1 MNTAL
6 ARLDDGTIELTMT
19 VPWGD
24 IEKTYQLVVEDM
36 VKDAEIAGFRKG
48 KAPRKMVED
57 GLDKTKVY
65 EEAIRRIVP
74 QVYSDAI
81 TEQKLTP
88 ILMPQIELKEAQE
101 GKDWVVSART
111 CEAPKVTIG
120 DYKKAILDA
129 KANKTKKI
137 FVPGKEQDDEKD
149 SKSNLDDV
157 LGALLSVTQVKLP
170 VILVE
175 HETNHQLSQ
184 LIDQTK
190 KLGLTVEQYLASTG
204 KTSES
209 IRADYAQQTQR
220 TLTLEFALEAV
231 AAQEGVKVDDADIAK
246 LLATAKSDEERKSLE
261 KEQYYLT
268 TLVKRQKT
276 VDQLMAL

>member
-6 ARLDDGTIELTMT
+6 SLQDDGTVELTIT
-19 VPWGD
+19 IPWTNV
-24 IEKTYQLVVEDM
+24 ENTFQLVVDDM
-36 VKDAEIAGFRKG
+36 AKEAEMPGFRKG
-48 KAPRKMVED
+48 KVPRKMVEENV
-57 GLDKTKVY
+57 DKTKAY
-65 EEAIRRIVP
+65 EEAIKRIVP
-74 QVYSDAI
+74 QAYSDAI
-81 TEQKLTP
+81 TEHKLTP

-101 GKDWVVSART
+101 GKDWIVSART
-111 CEAPKVTIG
+111 CEAPKVTLG
-120 DYKKAILDA
+120 DYKKAIKEVKAA
-129 KANKTKKI
+129 KEKKI
-137 FVPGKEQDDEKD
+137 VVPGKEEDAKD
-149 SKSNLDDV
+149 NKPTLDDV
-157 LGALLSVTQVKLP
+157 LGALLKVTEIKLP

-209 IRADYAQQTQR
+209 IRADFAMQTQKS
-220 TLTLEFALEAV
+220 LTLEFALEAV
-231 AAQEGVKVDDADIAK
+231 AEKEAVKVEDADIAK
-246 LLATAKSDEERKSLE
+246 LLATAKSDDERKSLE

-276 VDQLMAL
+276 VDLLMAL

>member
-1 MNTAL
+1 MNTAIS
-6 ARLDDGTIELTMT
+6 RQDDGTIELTMT
-19 VPWGD
+19 VPWSE
-24 IEKTYQLVVEDM
+24 IEKTYQLVVADM
-36 VKDAEIAGFRKG
+36 VKDAEMPGFRKG
-48 KAPRKMVED
+48 KAPSKLVED
-57 GLDKTKVY
+57 NLDKTKVY

-101 GKDWVVSART
+101 GKDWIVAART
-111 CEAPKVTIG
+111 CEAPKVNVG
-120 DYKKAILDA
+120 DYKKAITEA
-129 KANKTKKI
+129 KANKSKKI
-137 FVPGKEQDDEKD
+137 VVPGKEDANEDTKP
-149 SKSNLDDV
+149 NLDDV
-157 LGALLSVTQVKLP
+157 LGALINVTEIKLP

-231 AAQEGVKVDDADIAK
+231 AVKENVKVEDADIAK

-276 VDQLMAL
+276 VDLLMAL

>member
-1 MNTAL
+1 MTTAVS
-6 ARLDDGTIELTMT
+6 RQDDGTVELTISI
-19 VPWGD
+19 PWVD
-24 IEKTYQLVVEDM
+24 VEKTYQLVVDDM
-36 VKDAEIAGFRKG
+36 AKEAEMPGFRKG
-48 KAPRKMVED
+48 KAPRKLVED
-57 GLDKTKVY
+57 SVDKTKAY

-74 QVYSDAI
+74 QAYSDAI
-81 TEQKLTP
+81 TEHKLTP

-101 GKDWVVSART
+101 GKDWIVSART
-111 CEAPKVTIG
+111 CEAPKVEVG
-120 DYKKAILDA
+120 EYKKVIVEL
-129 KANKTKKI
+129 KERKSKKI
-137 FVPGKEQDDEKD
+137 AVSGKEDDTKD
-149 SKSNLDDV
+149 GKPTIDEV
-157 LGALLSVTQVKLP
+157 LGALLSVTKIKLP
-170 VILVE
+170 AILVE

-190 KLGLTVEQYLASTG
+190 KLGLSVEQYLASTG

-220 TLTLEFALEAV
+220 SLSLEFALEAV
-231 AAQEGVKVDDADIAK
+231 ANKEGVKVADADIAK

-276 VDQLMAL
+276 VDVLMAL

>member
-1 MNTAL
+1 MNTTI
-6 ARLDDGTIELTMT
+6 ARADDGTIELTMK
-19 VPWGD
+19 VPWAD
-24 IEKTYQLVVEDM
+24 IAKTYELVVEDM

-81 TEQKLTP
+81 TEQKITP

-101 GKDWVVSART
+101 GKDWVVSAKT
-111 CEAPKVTIG
+111 CEAPKVTLG
-120 DYKKAILDA
+120 DYKKAIKEA
-129 KANKTKKI
+129 KAAKAAKI
-137 FVPGKEQDDEKD
+137 IVPGKEKEEADNKP
-149 SKSNLDDV
+149 NLDDV
-157 LGALLSVTQVKLP
+157 LGALLSVTQIKLP

-209 IRADYAQQTQR
+209 LRADYAQQTQR
-220 TLTLEFALEAV
+220 TLTLEFALEA
-231 AAQEGVKVDDADIAK
+231 AAVQEDVKVEDADIAK

-276 VDQLMAL
+276 VDLLMAL

>member
-1 MNTAL
+1 MNTTI
-6 ARLDDGTIELTMT
+6 ARLEDGTIELTMT
-19 VPWGD
+19 VPWAE
-24 IEKTYQLVVEDM
+24 ISKTYELVVEDM
-36 VKDAEIAGFRKG
+36 VKDAEISGFRKG

-81 TEQKLTP
+81 TEQKITP

-101 GKDWVVSART
+101 GKDWVVQART
-111 CEAPKVTIG
+111 CEAPKVTLG
-120 DYKKAILDA
+120 DYKKAIKEA
-129 KANKTKKI
+129 KANKAAKI
-137 FVPGKEQDDEKD
+137 IVPGKEKD
-149 SKSNLDDV
+149 AADNKPNLDDV
-157 LGALLSVTQVKLP
+157 LGALLGVTQIKLP
-170 VILVE
+170 TILVE

-190 KLGLTVEQYLASTG
+190 KLGLSVEQYLASTG

-220 TLTLEFALEAV
+220 TLTLEFALEA
-231 AAQEGVKVDDADIAK
+231 AAVQENVKVEDADIAK

-276 VDQLMAL
+276 VDLLMAL

>member
-1 MNTAL
+1 MNTTI
-6 ARLDDGTIELTMT
+6 ARLEDGTIELTMT
-19 VPWGD
+19 VPWAE
-24 IEKTYQLVVEDM
+24 ISKTYELVVEDM
-36 VKDAEIAGFRKG
+36 VKDAEISGFRKG

-81 TEQKLTP
+81 TEQKITP

-101 GKDWVVSART
+101 GKDWVVQART
-111 CEAPKVTIG
+111 CEAPKVTLG
-120 DYKKAILDA
+120 DYKKAIKEA
-129 KANKTKKI
+129 KANKAAKI
-137 FVPGKEQDDEKD
+137 IVPGKEKD
-149 SKSNLDDV
+149 AADNKPNLDDV
-157 LGALLSVTQVKLP
+157 LGALLGVTQIKLP
-170 VILVE
+170 TILVE

-190 KLGLTVEQYLASTG
+190 KLGLSVEQYLASTG

-220 TLTLEFALEAV
+220 TLTLEFALEA
-231 AAQEGVKVDDADIAK
+231 AAVQEDVKVEDADIAK
-246 LLATAKSDEERKSLE
+246 LLATAKSDDERKSLE

-276 VDQLMAL
+276 VDLLMAL

>member
-1 MNTAL
+1 MNTTI
-6 ARLDDGTIELTMT
+6 ARADDGTIELTMK
-19 VPWGD
+19 VPWAD
-24 IEKTYQLVVEDM
+24 IAKTYELVVEDM

-81 TEQKLTP
+81 TEQKITP

-101 GKDWVVSART
+101 GKDWVVSAKT
-111 CEAPKVTIG
+111 CEAPKVTLG
-120 DYKKAILDA
+120 DYKKAIKEA
-129 KANKTKKI
+129 KANKAAKI
-137 FVPGKEQDDEKD
+137 IVPGKEKEEADNKP
-149 SKSNLDDV
+149 NLDDV
-157 LGALLSVTQVKLP
+157 LGALLSVTQIKLP

-209 IRADYAQQTQR
+209 LRADYAQQTQR
-220 TLTLEFALEAV
+220 TLTLEFALEA
-231 AAQEGVKVDDADIAK
+231 AAVQEDVKVEDADIAK

-276 VDQLMAL
+276 VDLLMAL

>member
-1 MNTAL
+1 MNTTI
-6 ARLDDGTIELTMT
+6 ARADDGTIELTMT
-19 VPWGD
+19 VPWTE
-24 IEKTYQLVVEDM
+24 IAKTYELVVEDM

-65 EEAIRRIVP
+65 EESIRRIVP

-81 TEQKLTP
+81 TEQKITP

-101 GKDWVVSART
+101 GKDWVVAART
-111 CEAPKVTIG
+111 CEAPKVTLG
-120 DYKKAILDA
+120 DYKSAINDA

-137 FVPGKEQDDEKD
+137 IVPGKEEKGD
-149 SKSNLDDV
+149 TDTKPNLDDV

-170 VILVE
+170 TILVE

-220 TLTLEFALEAV
+220 TLSLEFALEAA
-231 AAQEGVKVDDADIAK
+231 AAQENVLVEEADIAK

-276 VDQLMAL
+276 VDLLMSL